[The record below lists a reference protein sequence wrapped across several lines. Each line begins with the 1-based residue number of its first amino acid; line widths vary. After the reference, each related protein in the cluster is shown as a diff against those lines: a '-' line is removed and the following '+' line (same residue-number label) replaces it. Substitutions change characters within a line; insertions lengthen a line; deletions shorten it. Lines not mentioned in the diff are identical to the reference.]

1 MDHWRKLIILASL
14 NRSSGQKVYLLED
27 RRRTLQDASFR
38 VLKEIVRGWI
48 GRDSILLKAEQ
59 LSSGAGYGWTA
70 GKNTLNGKPS
80 AYVEEYK
87 DLGYPND
94 DG

>member
-1 MDHWRKLIILASL
+1 MAKVNHACIVEQVVRTKSL
-14 NRSSGQKVYLLED
+14 PELED
-27 RRRTLQDASFR
+27 RRRTSQDASFR